1 MGSHQTLIH
10 KSLMLPMA
18 AALTE
23 ANAPHESWY
32 SIKAAGRGVAE
43 VLLYDEIGVW
53 GITALQFARD
63 LKAMGDLT
71 KINLHIH
78 SPGGDVFEGTAIYN
92 LLRNHP
98 ASVDVYIDGL
108 AASMASVIAMAGD
121 TIYMPENAM
130 MMVHKPWGIQG
141 GDADDMRRYAELLDK
156 VEDTLVM
163 AYANKTGKS
172 ADDIKALLKEET
184 WMNGREAVA
193 AGFAD
198 QLTEPLQAA
207 AHLSSK
213 RMQEFA
219 HMPEALKTLLA
230 PRAQTP
236 AAPALLEQSTKN
248 LNDALS
254 RQADVRKEFADLVK
268 GIQATPTSGTQTFGD
283 ATAAQASA
291 RNALTAGNNQKAI
304 EEARR
309 ALQIL
314 QQLKDA
320 GANSYGFEGVAKE
333 VERIANKAAEVEA
346 GNAKAADDV
355 NRLNLADLEERIKA
369 VQNVEVSFGMDFESA
384 ETLKQ
389 QVADIAA
396 GLAEQLVIPITLVP
410 PPEMGLPGVPS
421 ITPKIPGFATG
432 TQSAPPGMAWVGERG
447 PELMMMRGGERIF
460 NAVQSLQM
468 SQRYQRT
475 LPEIPEIPT
484 AALQQANPPA
494 AMQNLGSLTLNLGGD
509 DAGFTVFGTHDTLR
523 DIRKA
528 ASKFGRTRPK

>member
-1 MGSHQTLIH
+1 MEAPMGSHQTLIH

-63 LKAMGDLT
+63 LKAMGDLN

-236 AAPALLEQSTKN
+236 AAPTN
-248 LNDALS
+248 
-254 RQADVRKEFADLVK
+254 
-268 GIQATPTSGTQTFGD
+268 TP
-283 ATAAQASA
+283 
-291 RNALTAGNNQKAI
+291 
-304 EEARR
+304 
-309 ALQIL
+309 
-314 QQLKDA
+314 
-320 GANSYGFEGVAKE
+320 
-333 VERIANKAAEVEA
+333 
-346 GNAKAADDV
+346 
-355 NRLNLADLEERIKA
+355 
-369 VQNVEVSFGMDFESA
+369 
-384 ETLKQ
+384 
-389 QVADIAA
+389 
-396 GLAEQLVIPITLVP
+396 
-410 PPEMGLPGVPS
+410 
-421 ITPKIPGFATG
+421 
-432 TQSAPPGMAWVGERG
+432 AP
-447 PELMMMRGGERIF
+447 
-460 NAVQSLQM
+460 
-468 SQRYQRT
+468 T
-475 LPEIPEIPT
+475 
-484 AALQQANPPA
+484 
-494 AMQNLGSLTLNLGGD
+494 
-509 DAGFTVFGTHDTLR
+509 
-523 DIRKA
+523 
-528 ASKFGRTRPK
+528 

>member
-1 MGSHQTLIH
+1 MKRQND
-10 KSLMLPMA
+10 
-18 AALTE
+18 AL
-23 ANAPHESWY
+23 
-32 SIKAAGRGVAE
+32 KR
-43 VLLYDEIGVW
+43 
-53 GITALQFARD
+53 ARD
-63 LKAMGDLT
+63 QNVADLQSEVVRT
-71 KINLHIH
+71 K
-78 SPGGDVFEGTAIYN
+78 
-92 LLRNHP
+92 
-98 ASVDVYIDGL
+98 
-108 AASMASVIAMAGD
+108 
-121 TIYMPENAM
+121 
-130 MMVHKPWGIQG
+130 
-141 GDADDMRRYAELLDK
+141 
-156 VEDTLVM
+156 
-163 AYANKTGKS
+163 
-172 ADDIKALLKEET
+172 
-184 WMNGREAVA
+184 
-193 AGFAD
+193 
-198 QLTEPLQAA
+198 
-207 AHLSSK
+207 
-213 RMQEFA
+213 
-219 HMPEALKTLLA
+219 
-230 PRAQTP
+230 
-236 AAPALLEQSTKN
+236 ALLEQSTKN

-355 NRLNLADLEERIKA
+355 NRLNLADLEERIAA

-432 TQSAPPGMAWVGERG
+432 TQALPWHGLGWGAWAGVD
-447 PELMMMRGGERIF
+447 
-460 NAVQSLQM
+460 
-468 SQRYQRT
+468 
-475 LPEIPEIPT
+475 
-484 AALQQANPPA
+484 
-494 AMQNLGSLTLNLGGD
+494 D
-509 DAGFTVFGTHDTLR
+509 DARRRAHLQRGAVAADVAEVSTNSPRDTRDSDRGASAGESAGRHAKPGFADPQPGRRRCRFHRFRDTR
-523 DIRKA
+523 HAPRYTQ
-528 ASKFGRTRPK
+528 GRLEVRADTPKMTEPA

>member
-1 MGSHQTLIH
+1 
-10 KSLMLPMA
+10 
-18 AALTE
+18 
-23 ANAPHESWY
+23 
-32 SIKAAGRGVAE
+32 
-43 VLLYDEIGVW
+43 
-53 GITALQFARD
+53 
-63 LKAMGDLT
+63 
-71 KINLHIH
+71 

-236 AAPALLEQSTKN
+236 AAPTNTPAPTPAPAAPAGPVAAAPTE
-248 LNDALS
+248 
-254 RQADVRKEFADLVK
+254 ADIRARILAEE
-268 GIQATPTSGTQTFGD
+268 SGRRS
-283 ATAAQASA
+283 AITAAFGAFAS
-291 RNALTAGNNQKAI
+291 GH
-304 EEARR
+304 
-309 ALQIL
+309 
-314 QQLKDA
+314 
-320 GANSYGFEGVAKE
+320 
-333 VERIANKAAEVEA
+333 AE
-346 GNAKAADDV
+346 
-355 NRLNLADLEERIKA
+355 LLATCL
-369 VQNVEVSFGMDFESA
+369 
-384 ETLKQ
+384 
-389 QVADIAA
+389 
-396 GLAEQLVIPITLVP
+396 
-410 PPEMGLPGVPS
+410 
-421 ITPKIPGFATG
+421 
-432 TQSAPPGMAWVGERG
+432 
-447 PELMMMRGGERIF
+447 
-460 NAVQSLQM
+460 
-468 SQRYQRT
+468 
-475 LPEIPEIPT
+475 
-484 AALQQANPPA
+484 
-494 AMQNLGSLTLNLGGD
+494 
-509 DAGFTVFGTHDTLR
+509 
-523 DIRKA
+523 
-528 ASKFGRTRPK
+528 

>member
-1 MGSHQTLIH
+1 
-10 KSLMLPMA
+10 
-18 AALTE
+18 
-23 ANAPHESWY
+23 
-32 SIKAAGRGVAE
+32 VADLQSE
-43 VLLYDEIGVW
+43 VV
-53 GITALQFARD
+53 R
-63 LKAMGDLT
+63 T
-71 KINLHIH
+71 K
-78 SPGGDVFEGTAIYN
+78 
-92 LLRNHP
+92 
-98 ASVDVYIDGL
+98 
-108 AASMASVIAMAGD
+108 
-121 TIYMPENAM
+121 
-130 MMVHKPWGIQG
+130 
-141 GDADDMRRYAELLDK
+141 
-156 VEDTLVM
+156 
-163 AYANKTGKS
+163 
-172 ADDIKALLKEET
+172 
-184 WMNGREAVA
+184 
-193 AGFAD
+193 
-198 QLTEPLQAA
+198 
-207 AHLSSK
+207 
-213 RMQEFA
+213 
-219 HMPEALKTLLA
+219 
-230 PRAQTP
+230 
-236 AAPALLEQSTKN
+236 ALLEQSTKN

-484 AALQQANPPA
+484 AALQQANPLA
-494 AMQNLGSLTLNLGGD
+494 AMQNLG
-509 DAGFTVFGTHDTLR
+509 
-523 DIRKA
+523 
-528 ASKFGRTRPK
+528 

>member
-1 MGSHQTLIH
+1 M
-10 KSLMLPMA
+10 
-18 AALTE
+18 
-23 ANAPHESWY
+23 
-32 SIKAAGRGVAE
+32 
-43 VLLYDEIGVW
+43 
-53 GITALQFARD
+53 
-63 LKAMGDLT
+63 
-71 KINLHIH
+71 
-78 SPGGDVFEGTAIYN
+78 
-92 LLRNHP
+92 
-98 ASVDVYIDGL
+98 
-108 AASMASVIAMAGD
+108 
-121 TIYMPENAM
+121 
-130 MMVHKPWGIQG
+130 
-141 GDADDMRRYAELLDK
+141 
-156 VEDTLVM
+156 
-163 AYANKTGKS
+163 
-172 ADDIKALLKEET
+172 
-184 WMNGREAVA
+184 
-193 AGFAD
+193 
-198 QLTEPLQAA
+198 
-207 AHLSSK
+207 K
-213 RMQEFA
+213 RQND
-219 HMPEALKTLLA
+219 ALK
-230 PRAQTP
+230 RAREQNVADLQSEVVRTK
-236 AAPALLEQSTKN
+236 ALLEQSTKN

-268 GIQATPTSGTQTFGD
+268 GIQETPTSGTQTFGD

-421 ITPKIPGFATG
+421 ITPRYPGLPLVRR
-432 TQSAPPGMAWVGERG
+432 APPGMAWVGERG

-484 AALQQANPPA
+484 ATLQQANPSA